1 MSIEIALIAAVAEN
15 GVIGNGPD
23 IPWCLPSDFA
33 HFKRTTLGKPLIM
46 GRKTFES
53 IGKPLPGRTNIIV
66 TRQKGYQPDGVIVI
80 DSLEA
85 AISHAKTI
93 AEADGVDEVMVAGG
107 AEIYRQAMDMADK
120 LYISHVALT
129 PEGDAHFPSI
139 NLEIWRVAEEM
150 PVTPSEKDSASYK
163 IALYTRR

>member
-1 MSIEIALIAAVAEN
+1 MSVEIALIAAVAEN
-15 GVIGNGPD
+15 DVIGNGPD
-23 IPWCLPSDFA
+23 IPWRLPSDFA
-33 HFKRTTLGKPLIM
+33 HFKRTTLGKPLVM

-85 AISHAKTI
+85 AISHGKTI
-93 AEADGVDEVMVAGG
+93 AEADGVDAVMVAGG
-107 AEIYRQAMDMADK
+107 ADIYRQAMDVADK

-129 PEGDAHFPSI
+129 PEGDAHFPAI
-139 NLEIWRVAEEM
+139 DPQIWQMATEM
-150 PVTPSEKDSASYK
+150 PVMPSENDSATYK
-163 IALYTRR
+163 IAVYTRR